1 VNPKVHENAKM
12 ALSSNAN
19 GTLVDDPWSS
29 WISNKGGT
37 GLSMQSRAGGNV
49 PVQGV
54 PTRKLESP
62 IEDRFARHDG
72 ALQELRNHTDKE
84 LEAIKESISKIEKQA
99 ETHATRMQANADQTN
114 AEFKSLRSET
124 ANQMQ
129 AMSTMFAESLKS
141 TLASQE
147 SQLSLQ
153 FAELKE
159 MIKTRAGGA
168 TGSSPP
174 QKKTKTNGQD
184 DSL

>member
-1 VNPKVHENAKM
+1 MIHGAHGSRTKVVLGCQCKVVLGEMCLFKEFQ
-12 ALSSNAN
+12 
-19 GTLVDDPWSS
+19 P
-29 WISNKGGT
+29 
-37 GLSMQSRAGGNV
+37 GNWNL
-49 PVQGV
+49 
-54 PTRKLESP
+54 RSK
-62 IEDRFARHDG
+62 DRFARHDG

-147 SQLSLQ
+147 PQLSLQ

-174 QKKTKTNGQD
+174 QEKNKD
-184 DSL
+184 ERPR